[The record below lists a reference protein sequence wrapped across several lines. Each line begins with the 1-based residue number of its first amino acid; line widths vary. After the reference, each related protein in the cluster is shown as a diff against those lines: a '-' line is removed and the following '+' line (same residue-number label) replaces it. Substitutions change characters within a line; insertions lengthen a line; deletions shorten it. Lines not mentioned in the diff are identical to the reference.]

1 VIGLGSGPLVCI
13 GLGAAGV
20 EQTRLLLALTVCGE
34 GRHSPDLLGT
44 PGLLR
49 EGVENLLPPIMDWDK
64 LLPCL
69 TTPGL

>member
-1 VIGLGSGPLVCI
+1 VIGLGSGPLACL

-20 EQTRLLLALTVCGE
+20 EQTRLLLALIVCGD

-44 PGLLR
+44 PGLFR
-49 EGVENLLPPIMDWDK
+49 DGVENLFPPTMDWDK